1 MPRKGCLWTAVTP
14 RVGIRDAAE
23 KETLSLLYFIQK
35 AGKMEAFFYSNK
47 IIACLSEYWDIL

>member
-1 MPRKGCLWTAVTP
+1 
-14 RVGIRDAAE
+14 VGIRDAAE